1 MARYLRNESSVAQR
15 TAKGVR
21 YRGFHDGLTSLPN
34 AKYFRARLEQA
45 IGRREPPHQSV
56 AVLCVGLDLE
66 DFKLTLDTFEH
77 DAVDKLLKMIAA
89 QLAAAAR
96 AEDMLSRMGKDRF
109 AYLVPGLRK
118 RDELSDFAR
127 HVLGSFSAPLEAGRL
142 QLCLRPSIGIA
153 IYPRN
158 GTNAATLLMNAELA
172 MCRAKQYGTGHAFA
186 DER

>member
-1 MARYLRNESSVAQR
+1 VRKDSYFAQR

-45 IGRREPPHQSV
+45 IGRSEPPHQSL

-66 DFKLTLDTFEH
+66 DFKLTLDSYEH
-77 DAVDKLLKMIAA
+77 NAGDELLKMIAA
-89 QLAAAAR
+89 RLAAAVR

-109 AYLVPGLRK
+109 AYLVPGMLK

-127 HVLGSFSAPLEAGRL
+127 HILGFFSAPLDIGRL
-142 QLCLRPSIGIA
+142 QLCLRPGIGIA

-158 GTNAATLLMNAELA
+158 GANAETLLMNAELA
-172 MCRAKQYGTGHAFA
+172 MCRAKQYDTGHAFI
-186 DER
+186 D